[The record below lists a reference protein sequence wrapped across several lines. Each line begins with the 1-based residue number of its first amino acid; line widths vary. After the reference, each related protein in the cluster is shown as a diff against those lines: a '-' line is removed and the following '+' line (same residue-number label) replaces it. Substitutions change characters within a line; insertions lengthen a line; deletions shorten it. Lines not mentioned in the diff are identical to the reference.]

1 MIKKFTLLFFLI
13 FAVCVGYVA
22 AQDYQPENQPAQEP
36 KQSTELTGQMQ
47 NITGIV
53 DKVDLEKKTI
63 TVKDA
68 VTHEKKAFTFD
79 TATSFSKENQ
89 PVTAGDLKKGDRVS
103 LAVDPQNM
111 VTTIKVEAKE
121 STSPEKEKTQ
131 KQD

>member
-13 FAVCVGYVA
+13 FAVCIGYVA
-22 AQDYQPENQPAQEP
+22 AQDYQPENQPAQQP
-36 KQSTELTGQMQ
+36 KESTELTGQMQ

-68 VTHEKKAFTFD
+68 VTHEKKSFDFD

-89 PVTAGDLKKGDRVS
+89 PLTAGDLKKGDRAS
-103 LAVDPQNM
+103 LAIDAQNM
-111 VTTIKVEAKE
+111 VTTIKVE
-121 STSPEKEKTQ
+121 STNPEKEKTE
-131 KQD
+131 KPH